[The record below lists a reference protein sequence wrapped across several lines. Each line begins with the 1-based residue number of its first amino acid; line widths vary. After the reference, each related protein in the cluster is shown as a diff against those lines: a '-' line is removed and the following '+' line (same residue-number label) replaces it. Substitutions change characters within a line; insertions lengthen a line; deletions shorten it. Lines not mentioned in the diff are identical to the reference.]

1 MENLNTFLKNKKI
14 KYYDTISS
22 KIEENFHHFANEN
35 CKAINPA
42 DINEIL
48 DSDSFEEEEGYT
60 LDDLFLEDPSTTFYR
75 GKYKGEYFFGIKSI
89 NTHYIFSNQDI
100 DFSDIPE
107 YENHYYDKM
116 QWLLLDFQ
124 AVDTFEYMGEEINCE
139 QIDNEIQ
146 KIEGEHATRY
156 IFKINDKNVA
166 GIQVKN
172 NIIENI
178 FTANDYREK
187 GLAKMLINTAKE
199 DFPELQH
206 SNVKTELGEKMA
218 SKIKL

>member
-22 KIEENFHHFANEN
+22 KIEENFHHFANQN
-35 CKAINPA
+35 CKAINPS

-89 NTHYIFSNQDI
+89 NTHYIFSNNDI
-100 DFSDIPE
+100 DFSDIPS
-107 YENHYYDKM
+107 YEILDYDKM
-116 QWLLLDFQ
+116 QWLLLDYQ
-124 AVDTFEYMGEEINCE
+124 AVDTFEYMGEEFNCE
-139 QIDNEIQ
+139 QIDNNIQ
-146 KIEGEHATRY
+146 KIEGEDATRY
-156 IFKINDKNVA
+156 IFKVGEKNVA

-172 NIIENI
+172 DIIENI
-178 FTANDYREK
+178 FTDFNYREK
-187 GLAKMLINTAKE
+187 GFAKMLINTAKE

-206 SNVKTELGEKMA
+206 SEIKTELGVKMA
-218 SKIKL
+218 AKIKL